1 MLARARE
8 PCRMEGTMNERK
20 QNQKR
25 KTGWIR
31 KCLLPVLLLAL
42 VCCAL
47 TGEAQAAG
55 KKKTAKKAAKAEQS
69 YSISRTTAL
78 TEDGEKAWVEL
89 YINKNDKN
97 KIRDSSGNA
106 LSEEEGKNLPE
117 GTGKYEDYY
126 NLSSGSYKVVSGTA
140 IMVNKVT
147 SGGSI
152 ASEDV
157 YWYQKTGDTYKKV
170 SEANVQIGAD
180 TVFGCDWDVTAIN
193 FLEYRYPDKNGG
205 KVLVGTTLDKAEFVI
220 EAKLSSGKTL
230 ILKPEDYSLE
240 PGTDK
245 VPFEDKLTF
254 HPVKILYTKNGK
266 KLQTSHSINVTQF
279 ETVGLTAVC
288 TNSKGYHVGDTIK
301 ESDFKLYE
309 VQQDVVNNRKE
320 KTSEIGDSFSLKEGS
335 TVAVEGM
342 TSVEI
347 YCPGRGDLTA
357 EVTVYGYDR
366 MTVEYKGKEVVV
378 GKEIDTSKV
387 AVTMWYKDGTTKKLS
402 PDDYTISPTMITH
415 TGENEFTVVY
425 DKGGVMPAT
434 FTVLGIERSVSKLEA
449 KYKGPEIIEGGTFLT
464 TDLEVWAIY
473 NDDSREQVYDFLV
486 STTVLEKKGTNK
498 ITITYGGQSVT
509 INITGAE
516 KKPNNIVAVY
526 RGEPIIEGG
535 MINTND
541 VSVTAYFNDGTN
553 ETVTDFSL
561 SMNMLTTVGTNTVT
575 VTYKK
580 VTTTIFIVCMPR
592 MVTALEAM
600 YKGPEIVQNSSF
612 NRDQV
617 VVTAT
622 FNNGEVE
629 QVTDF
634 ILASTLVPNLGM
646 NTFQVTYGTMTANFQ
661 VIGIARTITGSG
673 TMTVEM
679 DNEDYEGVALVALI
693 DGQLIR
699 EDMELEAEVYEPA
712 DLKKVVRKTT
722 KKGKYFGFELEVDGF
737 EFAEN
742 QYMTAQIAIP
752 DGFDASKVAVYYTPN
767 RESVM
772 AKLGGGLVSSNVYE
786 FYAYRSGTYVLLE
799 CDKQTLKEADL
810 RGGQSK
816 PFIFVSG
823 LKKSI
828 KVGDKLN
835 LTAMLMYPESDKEP
849 DFVWSVDD
857 TSVARVTSKGVLT
870 ARDSGTVE
878 LMVKTKDGKISYTYE
893 IEVE

>member
-1 MLARARE
+1 
-8 PCRMEGTMNERK
+8 MNGKE
-20 QNQKR
+20 QNQTKN
-25 KTGWIR
+25 KTWI
-31 KCLLPVLLLAL
+31 KKYLLPVLLLAL
-42 VCCAL
+42 MCCAL

-55 KKKTAKKAAKAEQS
+55 KKKTPAKVAKQAKETKEADS
-69 YSISRTTAL
+69 SFGISTTTDL
-78 TEDGEKAWVEL
+78 TEKGQQAWLEL
-89 YINKNDKN
+89 YINEKQVDQLRKSDGSELNEEDRKNLPKGSGDYKDYYN
-97 KIRDSSGNA
+97 VSSGN
-106 LSEEEGKNLPE
+106 
-117 GTGKYEDYY
+117 YR
-126 NLSSGSYKVVSGTA
+126 VVSGTA
-140 IMVNKVT
+140 VTVHKVV

-152 ASEDV
+152 AAADV
-157 YWYQKTGDTYKKV
+157 YWYQETGKTSYKEISGNTV
-170 SEANVQIGAD
+170 NVGAD
-180 TVFGCDWDVTAIN
+180 TIFGCDWNVTGIR
-193 FLEYRYPDKNGG
+193 FVEYKYPDKNGG
-205 KVLVGTTLDKAEFVI
+205 KVLVGEFIEKSRIVLEATLG
-220 EAKLSSGKTL
+220 SGKKL
-230 ILKPEDYSLE
+230 VLNPEDYSLD
-240 PGTDK
+240 PTNLK
-245 VPFEDKLTF
+245 VPWEDNQETY
-254 HPVKILYTKNGK
+254 PVKVLYTKNGK
-266 KLQTSHSINVTQF
+266 NYSASHFINVTQF
-279 ETVGLTAVC
+279 ETVGLSAVC
-288 TNSKGYHVGDTIK
+288 TKKGYYVGDTIK
-301 ESDFKLYE
+301 TGDFRLYE
-309 VQQDVVNNRKE
+309 VQKDVINNGKE
-320 KTSEIGDSFSLKEGS
+320 KSIEIRDSFSLMEGS

-342 TSVEI
+342 TSVRI
-347 YCPGRGDLTA
+347 HCPGRGELTA
-357 EVTVYGYDR
+357 EITVYGYDR
-366 MTVEYKGKEVVV
+366 ITVEYRGKEVVV
-378 GKEIDTSKV
+378 GQELDTNKV
-387 AVTMWYKDGTTKKLS
+387 TVTMWYKDGATKKLS
-402 PDDYTISPTMITH
+402 PDDYTITPTIVSH
-415 TGENEFTVVY
+415 TGENEFSVIY

-434 FTVLGIERSVSKLEA
+434 FTVVGIERSVSKLEA

-473 NDDSREQVYDFLV
+473 NDDSKEQVYDFLV
-486 STTVLEKKGTNK
+486 STTVVEKKGTNK

-509 INITGAE
+509 INIVGAE
-516 KKPNNIVAVY
+516 KTPNNIVAVY
-526 RGEPIIEGG
+526 RGEPVIEGG

-580 VTTTIFIVCMPR
+580 VTTTIFVVCTPR

-634 ILASTLVPNLGM
+634 ILASTLVPNLGS
-646 NTFQVTYGTMTANFQ
+646 NTFQVTYGTMTATFQ
-661 VIGIARTITGSG
+661 VVGIARTITGSG

-679 DNEDYEGVALVALI
+679 DNEEYEGVALVALI

-699 EDMELEAEVYEPA
+699 ENMELEAEVYEPA

-722 KKGKYFGFELEVDGF
+722 KKGKYFGFEMDVDGF

-823 LKKSI
+823 LKKTL
-828 KVGDKLN
+828 KAGDKLN
-835 LTAMLMYPESDKEP
+835 LTATVMYPESDKEP

-878 LMVKTKDGKISYTYE
+878 LTVKTKDGKISYTYE